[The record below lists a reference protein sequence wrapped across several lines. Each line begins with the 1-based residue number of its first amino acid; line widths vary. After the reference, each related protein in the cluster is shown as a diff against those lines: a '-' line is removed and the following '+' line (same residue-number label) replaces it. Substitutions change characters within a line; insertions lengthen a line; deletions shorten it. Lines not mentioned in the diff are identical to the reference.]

1 MKFLCDYFGLGESDF
16 VIGIDFVLVLMI
28 GIVSIVQGKGFFVGG
43 MVFEYEVVD
52 GRILEIGFM
61 FFWFG
66 CSCEVEG
73 SIEFNYGYLKI
84 FL

>member
-1 MKFLCDYFGLGESDF
+1 
-16 VIGIDFVLVLMI
+16 
-28 GIVSIVQGKGFFVGG
+28 